1 VVRREA
7 EAGKVVVIEYIRS
20 GGPVMIPI
28 LLASMVAMATTLE
41 RLWALRRDRIL
52 PRSFRREVVE
62 LIRQQRW
69 GDALAACRRRDVA
82 ASRVIEIA
90 VVHRGEARERIKER
104 MEEIG
109 RREASEMERN
119 LPLLG
124 TIGSVATLLGLLG
137 TVGGMILTFQV
148 IGSSDTPDVGAMAVG
163 ISQALVCTFGGLCVA
178 IPSVLSN
185 RWLLSRVDMLTVD
198 LEEFSIEVLDQ
209 IIAPPAVAESA

>member
-1 VVRREA
+1 M
-7 EAGKVVVIEYIRS
+7 VVIEYIRS

-28 LLASMVAMATTLE
+28 LLASVVAMATTLE
-41 RLWALRRDRIL
+41 RLWALRRGRVM

-69 GDALAACRRRDVA
+69 GDALAACRKRDAPA
-82 ASRVIEIA
+82 ARLIEVA
-90 VVHRGEARERIKER
+90 VVHRAEPRERIKER

-109 RREASEMERN
+109 RREASDLERN

-148 IGSSDTPDVGAMAVG
+148 IGGSDTPEVSAMAVG

-178 IPSVLSN
+178 IPSVVAN
-185 RWLLSRVDMLTVD
+185 RWLTSRVDLLTID

-209 IIAPPAVAESA
+209 ILAPAAVAEIA